1 MHEYFTAPKK
11 IYGSSLFVAICMNIV
26 VLAISFAIGDG
37 KFSSRD
43 DFFMSA
49 VLTGAYGGEYDVHMY
64 FVNVVYGYFL
74 RPFYAI
80 LPSVSWYSVFQY
92 FTVFASFTAL
102 CYVVLDRFGER
113 AGGILAFL
121 LLACVAPDFYLH
133 VAFTQCA
140 GIAAAAGILLFAVGN
155 AEKRRSYLIF
165 GLVLVLAGFVFRKQ
179 MFLLGMPTL
188 AALLFFTFLR
198 QKTIWKKSL
207 IALAILALAY
217 VALDK
222 FDAEHYKGEYEF
234 YAMYQGPRA
243 YFGDGA
249 FFDDK
254 SFEAELDER
263 GLNSRDVTYLQAW
276 YFYDSNVF
284 SLDSMRHLI
293 TIAERHRYEPNYAKF
308 PAAIVFVLSDSLMRG
323 STWCWALLCLTLIF
337 FSNKRNWWVP
347 WVSIGLI
354 AIPYTYLLLV
364 SRVVGHVEVGV
375 WALAVVF
382 VLFFVDKDDILEKKQ
397 TKLFLKAASIIGISS
412 LIILGINI
420 YFDRM
425 AMATKAARPTSG
437 TQEDWSKF
445 FSYAKGHPDDVFL
458 LPFERYKE
466 FSNKIDH
473 VFSAVEP
480 GSWNNIHSTGYWN
493 MYLPAIEREL
503 EKRGVTNLIKD
514 VTKDNVYM
522 ISEATALSVAPFY
535 KIHYHTRLKTDTL
548 MSFGNIKL
556 LKYRALENEDEQTQH

>member
-1 MHEYFTAPKK
+1 MHKAFPAIKK
-11 IYGSSLFVAICMNIV
+11 IYDSSLFVTICLNII
-26 VLAISFAIGDG
+26 VLAASVVVGDG
-37 KFSSRD
+37 KYSSRD

-64 FVNVVYGYFL
+64 FINVIYGYFL

-102 CYVVLDRFGER
+102 CYVVLERYGKR
-113 AGGILAFL
+113 AGGVLTFL
-121 LLACVAPDFYLH
+121 LLACVSPDFYLH

-140 GIAAAAGILLFAVGN
+140 GIATAAGILLFAVGN
-155 AEKRRSYLIF
+155 SEKRRVYLIV
-165 GLVLVLAGFVFRKQ
+165 GTALLLAGFVFRKQ
-179 MFLLGMPTL
+179 MFQLGTPTF

-198 QKTIWKKSL
+198 QKIVWKTSL
-207 IALAILALAY
+207 IALAVLTFAY
-217 VALDK
+217 VALGK
-222 FDAEHYKGEYEF
+222 FDSEHYKGDYEF
-234 YAMYQGPRA
+234 YAAYQGPRA

-249 FFDDK
+249 FYDDK

-263 GLNSRDVTYLQAW
+263 GLNSLDLSYLQAW
-276 YFYDSNVF
+276 YFYDKNVF

-293 TIAERHRYEPNYAKF
+293 EIADRHRYEPNYVKF
-308 PAAIVFVLSDSLMRG
+308 PAALVLVLSDSLMRG

-354 AIPYTYLLLV
+354 AIPYTYLLWV
-364 SRVVGHVEVGV
+364 SRVVDHVEVGV

-382 VLFFVDKDDILEKKQ
+382 VLFFIDKNDILDKKQ
-397 TKLFLKAASIIGISS
+397 TKLFLKTASIVGISS

-425 AMATKAARPTSG
+425 AAATKAARPTSG

-445 FSYAKGHPDDVFL
+445 LSYTKEHPDDVFL

-466 FSNKIDH
+466 FSHKTDY

-493 MYLPAIEREL
+493 MYLPAIEQEL

-522 ISEATALSVAPFY
+522 ISEATALSLAPFY
-535 KIHYHTRLKTDTL
+535 KMHYHTRLKTDTL

-556 LKYRALENEDEQTQH
+556 LKYRVWENEDE

>member
-1 MHEYFTAPKK
+1 MLKDIPAINKLCR
-11 IYGSSLFVAICMNIV
+11 SSLFFAVCLNIV
-26 VLAISFAIGDG
+26 VLAIALVIGDG

-74 RPFYAI
+74 RPFYAV

-102 CYVVLDRFGER
+102 CYVVLNRFGKR
-113 AGGILAFL
+113 AGGVLAFL
-121 LLACVAPDFYLH
+121 LLACVSPDFYLH

-140 GIAAAAGILLFAVGN
+140 GIATAAGILFFAIGN
-155 AEKRRSYLIF
+155 AEKKRNHLIC
-165 GLVLVLAGFVFRKQ
+165 GIVLMLAGFVFRKE
-179 MFLLGMPTL
+179 MFLVGMPTL
-188 AALLFFTFLR
+188 AALLFFTFIQL
-198 QKTIWKKSL
+198 KTIWKSSL
-207 IALAILALAY
+207 IALVVLAFAY
-217 VALDK
+217 VALGK
-222 FDAEHYKGEYEF
+222 FDSEHYKGDYEF
-234 YAMYQGPRA
+234 YAAYQGPRA

-249 FFDDK
+249 FYDDK
-254 SFEAELDER
+254 SFEAELEER
-263 GLNSRDVTYLQAW
+263 GLNSLDLTYLQAW
-276 YFYDSNVF
+276 YFYDKNVF

-293 TIAERHRYEPNYAKF
+293 EIADRHRYEPNYAKF
-308 PAAIVFVLSDSLMRG
+308 PAALVLVFSDSLMRG
-323 STWCWALLCLTLIF
+323 STWCWALLCLALIF

-347 WVSIGLI
+347 WVSVGLI

-364 SRVVGHVEVGV
+364 SRVVDHVEVGI

-382 VLFFVDKDDILEKKQ
+382 VLFFVDKNDILDKKQ
-397 TKLFLKAASIIGISS
+397 TKLFLKTASIVGISS

-420 YFDRM
+420 YFDKM
-425 AMATKAARPTSG
+425 AAATKAARPTSG

-445 FSYAKGHPDDVFL
+445 LSYTKEHPDDVFL

-466 FSNKIDH
+466 FSRKIDY

-522 ISEATALSVAPFY
+522 ISEATALSPAPFY
-535 KIHYHTRLKTDTL
+535 KIHYHTQLKTDSL
-548 MSFGNIKL
+548 MNFGNIKL
-556 LKYRALENEDEQTQH
+556 LKYRIRENEDEQTQH

>member
-1 MHEYFTAPKK
+1 MLKDIPAINKLCR
-11 IYGSSLFVAICMNIV
+11 SSLFFAVCLNIV
-26 VLAISFAIGDG
+26 VLAIALVIGDG

-102 CYVVLDRFGER
+102 CYVVLERFGKR
-113 AGGILAFL
+113 AGGVLTFL
-121 LLACVAPDFYLH
+121 LLTCIAPDFYLH

-140 GIAAAAGILLFAVGN
+140 GIATAAGILLFAIGN
-155 AEKRRSYLIF
+155 AEKKRNHLIC
-165 GLVLVLAGFVFRKQ
+165 GIVLMLAGFVFRKE
-179 MFLLGMPTL
+179 MFLVGMPTL
-188 AALLFFTFLR
+188 AALLFFTFIQL
-198 QKTIWKKSL
+198 KTIWKSSL
-207 IALAILALAY
+207 IALVVLAFAY
-217 VALDK
+217 VALGK
-222 FDAEHYKGEYEF
+222 FDSEHYKGDYEF
-234 YAMYQGPRA
+234 YAAYQGPRA

-249 FFDDK
+249 FYDDK
-254 SFEAELDER
+254 SFEAELEER
-263 GLNSRDVTYLQAW
+263 GLNSLDLTYLQAW
-276 YFYDSNVF
+276 YFYDKNVF

-293 TIAERHRYEPNYAKF
+293 EIADRHRYEPNYAKF
-308 PAAIVFVLSDSLMRG
+308 PAALVLVFSDSLMRG
-323 STWCWALLCLTLIF
+323 STWCWALLCLSLIF

-364 SRVVGHVEVGV
+364 SRVVDHVEVGI

-382 VLFFVDKDDILEKKQ
+382 VLFFVDKNDILDKKQ
-397 TKLFLKAASIIGISS
+397 TKLFLKTASIVGISS

-420 YFDRM
+420 YFDKM
-425 AMATKAARPTSG
+425 AAATKAARPSSG
-437 TQEDWSKF
+437 SQEDWSAF
-445 FSYAKGHPDDVFL
+445 LSYAKEHPSDVFL

-466 FSNKIDH
+466 LSKSTDH
-473 VFSAVEP
+473 IFTAVEP

-522 ISEATALSVAPFY
+522 ISEATALSLAPFY

-548 MSFGNIKL
+548 MNFGNIKL
-556 LKYRALENEDEQTQH
+556 LKYRIRENEDEQTQH

>member
-1 MHEYFTAPKK
+1 M
-11 IYGSSLFVAICMNIV
+11 
-26 VLAISFAIGDG
+26 
-37 KFSSRD
+37 
-43 DFFMSA
+43 
-49 VLTGAYGGEYDVHMY
+49 
-64 FVNVVYGYFL
+64 
-74 RPFYAI
+74 
-80 LPSVSWYSVFQY
+80 
-92 FTVFASFTAL
+92 
-102 CYVVLDRFGER
+102 
-113 AGGILAFL
+113 AFL
-121 LLACVAPDFYLH
+121 LLACVSPDFYLH

-140 GIAAAAGILLFAVGN
+140 GIATAAGILLFAIGN
-155 AEKRRSYLIF
+155 AEKKRTYLIF
-165 GLVLVLAGFVFRKQ
+165 GIILLLAGFVFRKQ
-179 MFLLGMPTL
+179 MFQLGMPTL
-188 AALLFFTFLR
+188 AALLFFTYLR
-198 QKTIWKKSL
+198 SKTIWKTSL
-207 IALAILALAY
+207 VTLAFLALAY

-222 FDAEHYKGEYEF
+222 FDFEHYKGEYEF
-234 YAMYQGPRA
+234 YAAYQGPRA

-249 FFDDK
+249 FYDDK

-263 GLNSRDVTYLQAW
+263 GLNSLDLTYLQAW
-276 YFYDSNVF
+276 YFYDKNVF
-284 SLDSMRHLI
+284 SLDSMRQLI
-293 TIAERHRYEPNYAKF
+293 EIADRHRYEPNYVKF
-308 PAAIVFVLSDSLMRG
+308 PAALVLVFSDSQMRG
-323 STWCWALLCLTLIF
+323 SMWCWALLCLSLIY
-337 FSNKRNWWVP
+337 FSNKKNWWVP
-347 WVSIGLI
+347 WVSVGLI

-382 VLFFVDKDDILEKKQ
+382 VLFFAERDDILGKEQ
-397 TKLFLKAASIIGISS
+397 TKLFLKTASIVGISS
-412 LIILGINI
+412 LIILGVNI

-425 AMATKAARPTSG
+425 ATATKAARPTSG
-437 TQEDWSKF
+437 TQEDWAKF
-445 FSYAKGHPDDVFL
+445 FSYAKEHPDDVFL

-466 FSNKIDH
+466 FSNKMNS

-556 LKYRALENEDEQTQH
+556 LKYRVWENEDE

>member
-1 MHEYFTAPKK
+1 
-11 IYGSSLFVAICMNIV
+11 
-26 VLAISFAIGDG
+26 
-37 KFSSRD
+37 
-43 DFFMSA
+43 MSA

-74 RPFYAI
+74 LPFYAV

-102 CYVVLDRFGER
+102 CYVVLERFGKR
-113 AGGILAFL
+113 AGGVLAFL
-121 LLACVAPDFYLH
+121 LLACVSPDFYLH

-140 GIAAAAGILLFAVGN
+140 GIATAAGILLFAIGN
-155 AEKRRSYLIF
+155 AEKRRTFLIF
-165 GLVLVLAGFVFRKQ
+165 GIVLMLAGFVFRKE

-188 AALLFFTFLR
+188 AALLFFTFIRL
-198 QKTIWKKSL
+198 KTIWKSSL
-207 IALAILALAY
+207 IALVVLAFAY
-217 VALDK
+217 VALGK
-222 FDAEHYKGEYEF
+222 FDSEHYKGDYEF
-234 YAMYQGPRA
+234 YAAYQGPRA

-249 FFDDK
+249 FYDDK

-263 GLNSRDVTYLQAW
+263 GLNSLDLTYLQAW
-276 YFYDSNVF
+276 YFYDKNVF

-293 TIAERHRYEPNYAKF
+293 EIADRHRYEPNYAKF
-308 PAAIVFVLSDSLMRG
+308 PAALVLVFSDSLMRG
-323 STWCWALLCLTLIF
+323 STWCWALLCLSLIF

-347 WVSIGLI
+347 WVSVGLI

-382 VLFFVDKDDILEKKQ
+382 VLFFVGKSDILGKEQ
-397 TKLFLKAASIIGISS
+397 TKLFLKATLIVSISS
-412 LIILGINI
+412 LIILGVNI
-420 YFDRM
+420 YFDKM
-425 AMATKAARPTSG
+425 AAATKAARPTSG
-437 TQEDWSKF
+437 TQEDWLA
-445 FSYAKGHPDDVFL
+445 FSSYTKEHPDDVFL

-466 FSNKIDH
+466 FSHKTDY